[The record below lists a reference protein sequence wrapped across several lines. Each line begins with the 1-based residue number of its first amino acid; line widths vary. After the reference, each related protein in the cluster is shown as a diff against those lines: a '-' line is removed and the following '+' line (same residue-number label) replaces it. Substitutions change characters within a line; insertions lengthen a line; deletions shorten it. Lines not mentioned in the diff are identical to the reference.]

1 MRVLNWN
8 LTVFFFLSDFEFLI
22 ENLLKAKE
30 ETTKI

>member
-8 LTVFFFLSDFEFLI
+8 LTVFFFLSDFEFI
-22 ENLLKAKE
+22 KNLLKAKE